1 MAFCFH
7 TGHSRQNNFIHRAL
21 VHIRRYHRSRAVC
34 AHTAGIR
41 AFVVIQKAFMVLT
54 GCHRQN
60 MIAVHHN
67 DKARFLAL
75 QEIFNYNTRA
85 CIAHFVAQQHIVDS
99 GMGFIQSHGDNHAF
113 TGSQTIRLNNNRRTF
128 SIDVIMCRIGIF
140 KGLVLRGWNLIFCHK
155 CFSKIF

>member
-1 MAFCFH
+1 MTFCFH
-7 TGHSRQNNFIHRAL
+7 TGHSRQNNFIHRTL

-41 AFVVIQKAFMVLT
+41 AFVVIQQAFMILT

-75 QEIFNYNTRA
+75 QEIFNHDTRA
-85 CIAHFVAQQHIVDS
+85 CIAHFITQQHIVDS

-113 TGSQTIRLNNNRRTF
+113 TGSQAIRFNNNRRTF
-128 SIDVIMCRIGIF
+128 LVDVIMCHIGIF

-155 CFSKIF
+155 RFSKIF